1 MSRLAWTRAAGRLRL
16 AAIAAGG
23 TILAATLVAAA
34 GGGTAGAQATGGGC
48 PASIGGLSLTTATIP
63 QLRFALDDG
72 QISSRALVHAYL
84 RRIHAVN
91 RRGPKLRPVIRT
103 NPDAITEAEAADAAL
118 GQGRSFGPLTGIPVL
133 IKDNID
139 TNDLQTTAGA
149 RAMLGTPPPRNAFLV
164 ARLRQAGAI
173 VLGKTNLDE
182 WATRISDTA
191 PHGFSNV
198 GGHTLNPYTRGE
210 PSGSS
215 GGSAVA
221 AASGLA
227 ASTVGTETSG
237 SIIDPA
243 WVNSAVG
250 IKPTRGLV
258 SRGGVVPLLSE
269 YDTPGP
275 IDQNVTDAATMLGL
289 MTGVDPRDPVT
300 RNQIGHAHADYTQFL
315 DPTALEGARIGIPKI
330 PNTRRHRDLI
340 GIVGL
345 NSIRR
350 TLEAQGATV
359 VQLKDRLLV
368 DSFDPNDF
376 LAQFRKQLD
385 RYLRARGPTSPRHSL
400 AEIVAYNRRH
410 GKSAVR
416 YGQTVLVNASDQPPK
431 VLRHSRAGILAA
443 RKRARDAM
451 HEAFARNDLDAIL
464 VSRGVSALTNTPAG
478 YPAVTVPAGYKKGVP
493 YGAIFAGRPWH
504 EPKLIGYA
512 YDFEQATDAWRSP
525 ARFDSRFAAACPA

>member
-1 MSRLAWTRAAGRLRL
+1 MRAAGPLRRAAL
-16 AAIAAGG
+16 AALGAILVAMLVATGSGSAAG
-23 TILAATLVAAA
+23 VRSSSR
-34 GGGTAGAQATGGGC
+34 GC
-48 PASIGGLSLTTATIP
+48 PSTIGGLSLTTSTIP
-63 QLRFALDDG
+63 QLRAALDGG
-72 QISSRALVHAYL
+72 QISSRSLVRAYL

-91 RRGPKLRPVIRT
+91 RRGPDLRPVIRT

-118 GQGRSFGPLTGIPVL
+118 RQGQSFGPLMGIPVL

-149 RAMLGTPPPRNAFLV
+149 KALLGTPPPRNAFLV

-173 VLGKTNLDE
+173 VLGKSNLDE

-198 GGHTLNPYTRGE
+198 GGQTLDPYTRGD

-215 GGSAVA
+215 GGSAA
-221 AASGLA
+221 SASSGLA

-243 WVNSAVG
+243 YVNSAVG

-258 SRGGVVPLLSE
+258 SRAGVVPLLSE

-275 IDQNVTDAATMLGL
+275 IDQNVTDAAAMLGL

-300 RNQIGHAHADYTQFL
+300 RNQAGHAHADYTQFL
-315 DPTALEGARIGIPKI
+315 DPNALSGARIGIPKV
-330 PNTRRHRDLI
+330 PAKFRRHPLFEI
-340 GIVGL
+340 AGL
-345 NSIRR
+345 SKLRQ
-350 TLEAQGATV
+350 TLEAEGATV
-359 VQLKDRLLV
+359 VQLNKTLTV
-368 DSFDPNDF
+368 DGFKPDDF
-376 LAQFRKQLD
+376 LAQFRKQVD
-385 RYLRARGPTSPRHSL
+385 RYLRARGSTSPRHSL
-400 AEIVAYNRRH
+400 RGVVAYNRRH
-410 GKSAVR
+410 GKNAVR
-416 YGQTVLVNASDQPPK
+416 YGQTVLVHAQSQPPK
-431 VLRHSRAGILAA
+431 VLRDSRAGILAA

-451 HEAFARNDLDAIL
+451 HQAFTQGNLDAVV

-478 YPAVTVPAGYKKGVP
+478 YPAITVPAGYRKGTP
-493 YGAIFAGRPWH
+493 YGAIFAGLPWH

-512 YDFEQATDAWRSP
+512 YDFEQATQAWRSP
-525 ARFDSRFAAACPA
+525 AQFDPKFAAACPA